1 LFKKLLGVAAASAA
15 SVLVLAGCAGGSTAT
30 PTDTSTPTDS
40 ETAVAGGLIGVSMPT
55 QSSTR
60 WISDGE
66 SIKAEMEAQGFEV
79 DLQFAEDDIPTQVA
93 QLEAMLTKGA
103 KALIIAAIDG
113 TQLTDVLQAAA
124 DAGVPVIA
132 YDRLI
137 RDSENVDYYATF
149 DNFKV
154 GVQQATSLLVGM
166 GVYASEESTSAD
178 GPNAAG
184 PWNIE
189 LVAGSLDDNNAFFFF
204 DGAMSVLQPLIDSG
218 VLVVKSGQTAIEQVA
233 TLRWDGAVAQDRM
246 EDILVSS
253 YADGS
258 KVHGVLSP
266 YDGLSRGI
274 IAALVDAGYT
284 ADDLPTITGQ
294 DAEVLSVKSMLAG
307 EQYSTIFK
315 DTRELAK
322 VASAMAI
329 AILNGTEPEV
339 NDTTTYDNGV
349 KVVPSFLLTPY
360 IVTVDNYQELL
371 IDSGY
376 IAEADL
382 GAWTLFG
389 AYCPRT
395 QMETPMWATCWPPIA
410 ATPWFRL
417 PAAWWPLSAFRI
429 WWWSKPPMLC

>member
-1 LFKKLLGVAAASAA
+1 MFKKLLGFTAVASASA
-15 SVLVLAGCAGGSTAT
+15 LVLAGCAASSTTEPTETGSG
-30 PTDTSTPTDS
+30 
-40 ETAVAGGLIGVSMPT
+40 EGGLIGVSMPT

-66 SIKAEMEAQGFEV
+66 SIKAEMEAKGFEV
-79 DLQFAEDDIPTQVA
+79 DLQYAEDDIPTQVA
-93 QLEAMLTKGA
+93 QIEAMLTKGA

-124 DAGVPVIA
+124 DAGVPVIS

-154 GVQQATSLLVGM
+154 GVQQATSMLVGM
-166 GVYASEESTSAD
+166 GVFASEESTTAD

-184 PWNIE
+184 PWNVE
-189 LVAGSLDDNNAFFFF
+189 LFAGSLDDNNAFFFF

-218 VLVVKSGQTAIEQVA
+218 VLVVKSGQTTIEQVA
-233 TLRWDGAVAQDRM
+233 TLRWDGAVAQKRM
-246 EDILVSS
+246 EDILVGN
-253 YADGS
+253 YADDT
-258 KVHGVLSP
+258 VHGVLSP

-274 IAALVDAGYT
+274 IAALTDAGYT
-284 ADDLPTITGQ
+284 ADTLPTIVGQ

-322 VASAMAI
+322 VAAGMAV
-329 AILNGTEPEV
+329 AILNGEEPEV
-339 NDTTTYDNGV
+339 NDTTTYNNGV
-349 KVVPSFLLTPY
+349 KVVPSYLLTPY
-360 IVTVDNYQELL
+360 IVTVDNYKELL

-376 IAEADL
+376 INEADL
-382 GAWTLFG
+382 G
-389 AYCPRT
+389 
-395 QMETPMWATCWPPIA
+395 
-410 ATPWFRL
+410 
-417 PAAWWPLSAFRI
+417 
-429 WWWSKPPMLC
+429 

>member
-1 LFKKLLGVAAASAA
+1 MFKKLLGIAATTVAAA
-15 SVLVLAGCAGGSTAT
+15 LVLSGCASS
-30 PTDTSTPTDS
+30 STPAETTDAGA
-40 ETAVAGGLIGVSMPT
+40 AVEGGLIGVSMPT

-66 SIKAEMEAQGFEV
+66 SIKAELEGQGFEV
-79 DLQFAEDDIPTQVA
+79 DLQYAEDDIPTQVA

-113 TQLTDVLQAAA
+113 TQLTDVLQAAK
-124 DAGVPVIA
+124 DAGVPVIS

-154 GVQQATSLLVGM
+154 GVQQATSMLVGM
-166 GVYASEESTSAD
+166 GVYASEESTSPD

-189 LVAGSLDDNNAFFFF
+189 LFAGSLDDNNAFFFF
-204 DGAMSVLQPLIDSG
+204 NGAMSVLQPLIDSG
-218 VLVVKSGQTAIEQVA
+218 VLVVKSGQTTIEQVA
-233 TLRWDGAVAQDRM
+233 TLRWDGAVAQKRM
-246 EDILVSS
+246 EDILVGN

-258 KVHGVLSP
+258 VVHGVLSP

-274 IAALVDAGYT
+274 IAALTDAGYSKM
-284 ADDLPTITGQ
+284 PTIVGQ
-294 DAEVLSVKSMLAG
+294 DAEVLSVKAMLAG

-322 VASAMAI
+322 VAAGMAL
-329 AILNGTEPEV
+329 AILKGETPET

-349 KVVPSFLLTPY
+349 KVVPSYLLTPY
-360 IVTVDNYQELL
+360 IVTVDNYKELL

-376 IAEADL
+376 INEADL
-382 GAWTLFG
+382 G
-389 AYCPRT
+389 
-395 QMETPMWATCWPPIA
+395 
-410 ATPWFRL
+410 
-417 PAAWWPLSAFRI
+417 
-429 WWWSKPPMLC
+429 

>member
-1 LFKKLLGVAAASAA
+1 MFKKLMGLVALSSAAA
-15 SVLVLAGCAGGSTAT
+15 LVLAGCAAGTTESTTTTESAD
-30 PTDTSTPTDS
+30 DTTA
-40 ETAVAGGLIGVSMPT
+40 AVAGGLIGVSMPT

-66 SIKAEMEAQGFEV
+66 NIKSLMEAEGFDV
-79 DLQFAEDDIPTQVA
+79 DLQYAEDDIPTQVA

-113 TQLTDVLQAAA
+113 TQLTDILQAAA

-149 DNFKV
+149 DNFQV
-154 GVQQATSLLVGM
+154 GVQQATSMLVGM
-166 GVYASEESTSAD
+166 GVYASEDSTSAD
-178 GPNAAG
+178 GENAAG
-184 PWNIE
+184 PWNVE
-189 LVAGSLDDNNAFFFF
+189 LFAGSPDDNNATFFFN
-204 DGAMSVLQPLIDSG
+204 GAMSVLQPLIDSG
-218 VLVVKSGQTAIEQVA
+218 VLVVKSGQTTIEKVA
-233 TLRWDGAVAQDRM
+233 TLRWDGAVAQKRM
-246 EDILVSS
+246 EDILVGN

-258 KVHGVLSP
+258 VVTGVLSP

-274 IAALVDAGYT
+274 IAALTDAGYT
-284 ADDLPTITGQ
+284 ADSLPTIVGQ

-315 DTRELAK
+315 DTRELAA
-322 VASAMAI
+322 VAAGMAV
-329 AILNGTEPEV
+329 AILNGDEPEV
-339 NDTTTYDNGV
+339 NDTSTYDNGV

-360 IVTVDNYQELL
+360 IVTLDNYEELL

-382 GAWTLFG
+382 G
-389 AYCPRT
+389 
-395 QMETPMWATCWPPIA
+395 
-410 ATPWFRL
+410 
-417 PAAWWPLSAFRI
+417 
-429 WWWSKPPMLC
+429 